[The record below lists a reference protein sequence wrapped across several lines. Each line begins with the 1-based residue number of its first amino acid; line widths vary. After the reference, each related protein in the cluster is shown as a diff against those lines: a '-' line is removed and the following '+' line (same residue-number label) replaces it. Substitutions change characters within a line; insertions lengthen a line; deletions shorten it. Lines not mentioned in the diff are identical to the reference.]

1 MKTACDRCAKGS
13 GCTLRYDGEQR
24 AQCPILDAGDEPLR
38 YHNSEGYSDPTA
50 FFALRNVMKDS
61 KKQQK
66 QPKDTDKLKA
76 ADKPGPVAK
85 PKAARKRRPRTQVIH
100 YD

>member
-13 GCTLRYDGEQR
+13 GCTLQYDEERR

-38 YHNSEGYSDPTA
+38 YRNSEGYSDPTA

-61 KKQQK
+61 KSS
-66 QPKDTDKLKA
+66 
-76 ADKPGPVAK
+76 
-85 PKAARKRRPRTQVIH
+85 RSSRRIRTN
-100 YD
+100 

>member
-1 MKTACDRCAKGS
+1 MKTACDRCAKGAS
-13 GCTLRYDGEQR
+13 CTLQYDEERR

-38 YHNSEGYSDPTA
+38 YRNSEGYSDPTA

-66 QPKDTDKLKA
+66 QPKL
-76 ADKPGPVAK
+76 
-85 PKAARKRRPRTQVIH
+85 RRIPRTQGLNPLMMQIINH
-100 YD
+100 TSMLR